1 MYSGRIHAAEI
12 RKEGEDMA
20 MTDAAREARNAYKRK
35 WYKENPD
42 KRREYQERYW
52 QKKTQSDRQ
61 KTAENGGKEG
71 EKE

>member
-1 MYSGRIHAAEI
+1 MDDPKL

-20 MTDAAREARNAYKRK
+20 MTDEAREARNAYKRK

-61 KTAENGGKEG
+61 KTAENGRIVY
-71 EKE
+71 

>member
-1 MYSGRIHAAEI
+1 
-12 RKEGEDMA
+12 MA

-61 KTAENGGKEG
+61 KTAETGGKEG
-71 EKE
+71 ERK

>member
-1 MYSGRIHAAEI
+1 MDDPEL

-20 MTDAAREARNAYKRK
+20 MTDEAREARNAYKRK

-61 KTAENGGKEG
+61 KTAENGRKEG
-71 EKE
+71 EDE

>member
-1 MYSGRIHAAEI
+1 
-12 RKEGEDMA
+12 MA

-42 KRREYQERYW
+42 KRRKYQERYW

-61 KTAENGGKEG
+61 KTAENGGKEA

>member
-1 MYSGRIHAAEI
+1 MGRLKELRKIVDAEI
-12 RKEGEDMA
+12 NRM
-20 MTDAAREARNAYKRK
+20 
-35 WYKENPD
+35 ENPD